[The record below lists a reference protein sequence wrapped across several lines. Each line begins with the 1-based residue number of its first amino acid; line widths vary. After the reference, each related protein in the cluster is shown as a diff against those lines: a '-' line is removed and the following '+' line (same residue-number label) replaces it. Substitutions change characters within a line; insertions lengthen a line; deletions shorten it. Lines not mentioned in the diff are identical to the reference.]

1 MKNIFTLLLGGLLT
15 SSAFAN
21 NITLSLPNN
30 MNYQVMID
38 GRNVNGYNDNN
49 NTIYLNNIQYGQHT
63 IEVYRLRRN
72 NFWGNR
78 NNLVYS
84 SSFNSSP
91 QFDLNIAIDDYGRV
105 QMYQS
110 RSNGYYGRNGRG
122 KNHGNYGNDDHWGK
136 HRDHDDGDDDDDDRD
151 YRGNNGYSNG
161 DYNHG
166 GYDNGGW
173 NNNRYNQAMNDNDF
187 NQLVQK
193 IRNQW
198 IGKISTARD
207 AVNNNYF
214 NTYQVRQI
222 LQIFSSESDRLELAK
237 LSYRNVVDQ
246 QNFRQLYDLFSYQ
259 SQTELDRSTR
269 DSRY

>member
-15 SSAFAN
+15 TSAFAN
-21 NITLSLPNN
+21 NITLTLPNN
-30 MNYQVMID
+30 SNYQVMID
-38 GRNVNGYNDNN
+38 GRYVSSYNYSN
-49 NTIYLNNIQYGQHT
+49 NTIYLNNLQYGQHS
-63 IEVYRLRRN
+63 IEVYRMKRN
-72 NFWGNR
+72 GRKNS
-78 NNLVYS
+78 LVYS

-91 QFDLNIAIDDYGRV
+91 QYDLNIAVENNGRV
-105 QMYQS
+105 QMYQT
-110 RSNGYYGRNGRG
+110 RSNDYGRNGRG
-122 KNHGNYGNDDHWGK
+122 YDRGGYGNNDRWGK
-136 HRDHDDGDDDDDDRD
+136 HKDHDGDDDDEDNRG
-151 YRGNNGYSNG
+151 YRSNNGG
-161 DYNHG
+161 YNND
-166 GYDNGGW
+166 GYNRRNNDNGGW
-173 NNNRYNQAMNDNDF
+173 NNNRYNQAMSDYDF

-198 IGKISTARD
+198 IGKMGTARD

-259 SQTELDRSTR
+259 SQTELDRYTR
-269 DSRY
+269 DFRY

>member
-15 SSAFAN
+15 TSAFAN
-21 NITLSLPNN
+21 DITLTLPNN
-30 MNYQVMID
+30 SNYQVMID
-38 GRNVNGYNDNN
+38 GRNVSGYNYSN
-49 NTIYLNNIQYGQHT
+49 NTIYLNNLQYGQHS
-63 IEVYRLRRN
+63 IEVYRMKKN
-72 NFWGNR
+72 GKK
-78 NNLVYS
+78 NNLTYS

-91 QFDLNIAIDDYGRV
+91 QYDLNITVENNGRV
-105 QMYQS
+105 QMYQT
-110 RSNGYYGRNGRG
+110 RSNDYGRNGRG
-122 KNHGNYGNDDHWGK
+122 YNGHGNNRGGYGNNDRWGK
-136 HRDHDDGDDDDDDRD
+136 HKHHDDGDDDDDDDRD
-151 YRGNNGYSNG
+151 YRNNNGG
-161 DYNHG
+161 YNHG
-166 GYDNGGW
+166 GYDNGDW
-173 NNNRYNQAMNDNDF
+173 NNNRYNQAMSDNDF

-198 IGKISTARD
+198 IGKMSTARD

-259 SQTELDRSTR
+259 SQTELDRYTR
-269 DSRY
+269 DFRY